1 MMQSITAL
9 LNPTMQDFLDRAA
22 RHANTAIVA
31 WPRRRFLAGVTGV
44 ASVSGVGKLAASCRA
59 TAVLVWPT
67 GPALAH
73 AASGA
78 DGRVDL
84 RSEGRVDSTTAP
96 KTSDSPQARHY
107 APTPQIDSTHPRIV
121 SLAQELTAGARSETE
136 AAIRLHDAVRDR
148 IAFGIAPAFY
158 AMKAS
163 EVLDAGVGYC
173 NTKSTLFCALLR
185 ARGIAARIR
194 MLDLSAAV
202 LTGLFDPGGA
212 RVDHA
217 VTEVWLDGR
226 WLGVDSYVVDPPL
239 ERAARARL
247 AREGQVA
254 GYGIHRDGST
264 RWDGRSATR
273 IQCVESAAPAGWIG
287 QDHGVFDDVN
297 DFYARV
303 PSAHNRLN
311 VLLALFI
318 RLGASRINQGIE
330 KLRRQTAAA

>member
-1 MMQSITAL
+1 
-9 LNPTMQDFLDRAA
+9 
-22 RHANTAIVA
+22 
-31 WPRRRFLAGVTGV
+31 
-44 ASVSGVGKLAASCRA
+44 
-59 TAVLVWPT
+59 
-67 GPALAH
+67 
-73 AASGA
+73 
-78 DGRVDL
+78 
-84 RSEGRVDSTTAP
+84 
-96 KTSDSPQARHY
+96 
-107 APTPQIDSTHPRIV
+107 
-121 SLAQELTAGARSETE
+121 
-136 AAIRLHDAVRDR
+136 LHDAVRDR

-194 MLDLSAAV
+194 MFDLSAAV
-202 LTGLFDPGGA
+202 LTGLFNPGSE

-217 VTEVWLDGR
+217 VTEVWLRGR

-247 AREGQVA
+247 AREGKLA
-254 GYGIHRDGST
+254 GYGIHRSGST
-264 RWDGRSATR
+264 VWDGQSATR

-287 QDHGVFDDVN
+287 QEHGVFDDVN

-311 VLLALFI
+311 VLYALFI
-318 RLGASRINQGIE
+318 RFGASRINQGIDE
-330 KLRRQTAAA
+330 IRRQGATG